1 MHKKKVLL
9 TLSRGCEIV
18 IFGIAND
25 RAKTIKVI
33 RRNSVFLFADEGLGE
48 VVQVVGYLCTT
59 VVSVITSTVPL
70 WHSDFAM
77 WSASFRC
84 VFKF

>member
-1 MHKKKVLL
+1 M
-9 TLSRGCEIV
+9 IV
-18 IFGIAND
+18 GIAND

-33 RRNSVFLFADEGLGE
+33 RRNSVLLFVDEGE

-77 WSASFRC
+77 WLASFRC